1 MLVRKVQ
8 YLIALA
14 REGHFARAAAACH
27 VSQPT
32 LSAGIKQLEA
42 ELGVAIV
49 KRGQRFSGLTPEGER
64 VLAWA
69 QRMAVECERLHQDL
83 QELGAGSVGT
93 LHIGVI
99 PSALPLIPLVTM
111 PFQRQH
117 PKAGLRVSALNAFE
131 IHRGLE
137 EFTLDVAITYL
148 DEKARHVRTRE
159 LYVEDYVLLLRKGH
173 RFAGR
178 AALSW
183 AEVATLPLCLLS
195 QEMLCPHLALT
206 DLVRRPGQ
214 DAPVIETNSLTALY
228 AHLRAGP
235 WASVLP
241 VSLALSP
248 ASGDAGPAAADGVQ
262 FDAIRLPEDGG
273 REAVGVAMSDRTPT
287 PLAQAFFELASSPG
301 LAAAFPPARVT
312 S

>member
-8 YLIALA
+8 YLLALA

-69 QRMAVECERLHQDL
+69 QRMSIECERLHQDL

-99 PSALPLIPLVTM
+99 PSALPLIPAVTM

-117 PKAGLRVSALNAFE
+117 PKASLRVSALNAFE

-148 DEKARHVRTRE
+148 DDKARHVRTRE

-206 DLVRRPGQ
+206 DLVRQPGQ
-214 DAPVIETNSLTALY
+214 EAPVIETNSITALY

-241 VSLALSP
+241 VSLVQGDGAP
-248 ASGDAGPAAADGVQ
+248 ATDGVE

-287 PLAQAFFELASSPG
+287 PLAQAFFEMASSPA
-301 LAAAFPPARVT
+301 LAAAFPHARVT